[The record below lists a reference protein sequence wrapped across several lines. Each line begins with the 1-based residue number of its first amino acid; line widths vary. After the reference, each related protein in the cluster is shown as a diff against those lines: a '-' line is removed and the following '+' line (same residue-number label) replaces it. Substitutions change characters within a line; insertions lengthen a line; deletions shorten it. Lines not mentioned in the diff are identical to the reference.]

1 MQFST
6 RTFQISQFLLSATN
20 LFLIWFLVRPKK
32 IFQTLFI
39 TVKIWKWKA
48 GVHDVAT
55 EQPLNLTWPVSRTL
69 ITYGHRNSDIA
80 TKIRSIRDTRSAIHG
95 LDLETQIGMFH
106 VDCAQ
111 LNADLV
117 AQTNEL
123 EYRVKTDQLDRN
135 RDLNRQINKD
145 YEEIGHRL
153 DIDIETTS
161 DLGSFSITHSYWLKY
176 WRQRAGQCFET
187 DKKSKLWIIS
197 KKLWRRP
204 RANYQNEL
212 KNRLKDL
219 NFLLNMLN
227 WGKINHLV
235 ALFGNRFYRLRS
247 K

>member
-1 MQFST
+1 MM
-6 RTFQISQFLLSATN
+6 LPLSNRKTKAYFYPNFMASRGRN
-20 LFLIWFLVRPKK
+20 LVPPDGRRSKTGF
-32 IFQTLFI
+32 
-39 TVKIWKWKA
+39 
-48 GVHDVAT
+48 
-55 EQPLNLTWPVSRTL
+55 
-69 ITYGHRNSDIA
+69 TYGHRNSDIA

-161 DLGSFSITHSYWLKY
+161 DLGSFSIAHSDLLKY
-176 WRQRAGQCFET
+176 WR
-187 DKKSKLWIIS
+187 
-197 KKLWRRP
+197 
-204 RANYQNEL
+204 
-212 KNRLKDL
+212 
-219 NFLLNMLN
+219 
-227 WGKINHLV
+227 
-235 ALFGNRFYRLRS
+235 
-247 K
+247 